1 MDGTMKKTIPF
12 IILMLS
18 GCSTQTG
25 LVVQTED
32 QKEPLMGT
40 ATASLTR
47 GDFFVE
53 NVSGLSCSGKYDQ
66 FTTTPMLKV
75 NMTCSDGRSGVAQ
88 VMRYGMNLEN
98 GSGDG
103 KLSDGTRFKVL
114 IGAAIS
120 QASQQGYWQKF

>member
-1 MDGTMKKTIPF
+1 MKKAFPLIVLF
-12 IILMLS
+12 LS

-53 NVSGLSCSGKYDQ
+53 SVSGLSCSGKYNQ

-75 NMTCSDGRSGVAQ
+75 NMSCSDGRTGVAQ
-88 VMRYGMNLEN
+88 VMRYGGNLEN
-98 GSGDG
+98 GSGSG
-103 KLSDGTRFKVL
+103 VLSDGTHFRVL
-114 IGAAIS
+114 IGAATS
-120 QASQQGYWQKF
+120 QANQQGYWSKF